1 MIPIRMTN
9 NPAANEQL
17 LYFTSSSLSADDQI
31 LWFISD
37 RTGHPNVFRRN
48 LVTGEEKQLSQNCE
62 GFLKSYVYF
71 NGNPYRGLGLASIS
85 IDARNAKVYFIQGRD
100 LCSAD
105 LNGKMKVISQLPA
118 QQVTAFTHVS
128 ADGKLICVP
137 TTDARA
143 LEGDTFINDS
153 PGYKLGDTDKKN
165 EVITGKPDYDI
176 DERVRTENLSSYLRV
191 FNIET
196 GAEVLC
202 EKVPQGWITHV
213 QFSPVDSRI
222 ILYNYEWAA
231 DCGIRRL
238 WLWNGHQHVR
248 LRTEG
253 GERSKADWACHEM
266 WQADG
271 QYIIYHGKFQ
281 NGNAYVGRVSPAGN
295 DNIEIRLPRQYE
307 RYGHF
312 TAGNVHN
319 NWLVSDG
326 YFHPDGAPVNAN
338 WGGEWI
344 SLQFID
350 WKRQNIQWVPLCE
363 HHSFWDCQDSHPH
376 PILNHSDNSVYFTSN
391 RDGKRAVF
399 KVDLPSD
406 IL

>member
-1 MIPIRMTN
+1 MIPIRITKN
-9 NPAANEQL
+9 IDANEQL
-17 LYFTSSSLSADDQI
+17 LYFTASSLAANDQI

-37 RTGHPNVFRRN
+37 RTGEPNVFYRN
-48 LVTGEEKQLSQNCE
+48 LTTGAEKQLSQNHE

-71 NGNPYRGLGLASIS
+71 NGNPDRGLGLASIS
-85 IDARNAKVYFIQGRD
+85 VNPKDGRVYFIQGRD
-100 LCSAD
+100 LCSVD
-105 LNGKMKVISQLPA
+105 LNGAIKVINQIPF
-118 QQVTAFTHVS
+118 QQVTAFMNVS

-143 LEGDTFINDS
+143 LEADTFKNDS
-153 PGYKLGDTDKKN
+153 PGYQLGDTNQKN

-176 DERVRTENLSSYLRV
+176 DERVRNENLSSYLRV
-191 FNIET
+191 FNTET

-202 EKVPQGWITHV
+202 EKVPRAWITHV
-213 QFSPVDSRI
+213 QFSPIDSNI
-222 ILYNYEWAA
+222 ILYNHEWAV

-238 WLWNGHQHVR
+238 WLWNGDQHVR

-253 GERSKADWACHEM
+253 EERSKADWTCHEM

-271 QYIIYHGKFQ
+271 KYIIYHGKYK
-281 NGNAYVGRVSPAGN
+281 NGEAYVGRVSPTGA
-295 DNIEIRLPRQYE
+295 DNIEVRLPREYE

-312 TAGNVHN
+312 TAGNIHN

-326 YFHPDGAPVNAN
+326 YFHPDGAPVNGN

-344 SLQFID
+344 SLQLID
-350 WKRQNIQWVPLCE
+350 WERRNIQWVPLCE
-363 HHSFWDCQDSHPH
+363 HRSFWNCQDSHPH
-376 PILNHSDNSVYFTSN
+376 PIFNHSDSSIYFTSN

-399 KVDLPSD
+399 KVDLPPNVF
-406 IL
+406 